1 MSYIDETVI
10 EFKAHIDQAAKNEE
24 SPNKRIRGLYLELR
38 KRQMML
44 TKAVESGEVTEAIY
58 IEKLKAQKEKD
69 TQMLS
74 YF

>member
-1 MSYIDETVI
+1 
-10 EFKAHIDQAAKNEE
+10 
-24 SPNKRIRGLYLELR
+24 
-38 KRQMML
+38 MML

>member
-1 MSYIDETVI
+1 
-10 EFKAHIDQAAKNEE
+10 
-24 SPNKRIRGLYLELR
+24 
-38 KRQMML
+38 MML

-74 YF
+74 YFQQIGQNDKALICQKRLAKINEELDGEDD